1 MTHVFSRYYIN
12 HVTKTNTWTKP
23 TLPAHGAGM
32 ASGNSRPPIPVATQS
47 APTVPRSGHIQSQHP
62 HAQPSFGNPANQR
75 GTLPYQPRQ
84 PQAQAAA
91 MQARSAV
98 LNPRPISQQVSTA
111 TSVQPHGGQYPR
123 QSHVAGSTS
132 SVSAL
137 PLNQAASPQNPI
149 NPLQQQG
156 TTLNRPTASTVGP
169 AQSAQQNQVTTPQAA
184 RPTLQNRIF
193 SAPATTNAMNAA
205 SNMGTKFKDSMTA
218 LAQNPNAQQIA
229 LSLGTTAIQAAL
241 TDGDSSTQAS
251 NIVILPANTP
261 YNNPPPA
268 NQSPN
273 PPPNQPPPAYSPYAP
288 NPQPSYPQTQTQP
301 LPSPPAAPPASN
313 QPTFSSPPPNPN
325 QDNLNPAQPTAQ
337 AYMSPPPQQP
347 TPYSAEPLPITTYT
361 TNPDSNPSAQYMDTT
376 YPTTSSFVP
385 PPQNPAYEPVIMPP
399 QPTDQTAMYN
409 IQSEPQTVYV
419 PQETTAP
426 AADSSSS
433 AAFLTGVSSLWGMA
447 LGQTAAANEYQ
458 NQNQYQDLAA
468 ANDNLALQEQAAAQE
483 QAALLDAEAAQNALG
498 LI

>member
-1 MTHVFSRYYIN
+1 MYVEPSTRIATYVNPLYGIAPAGYDLKQTDTGRLFYVNRKDGSMTWHKPLAIEPLPAGWEAGKTADGKIYYIN

-273 PPPNQPPPAYSPYAP
+273 PPPNQPPPA
-288 NPQPSYPQTQTQP
+288 
-301 LPSPPAAPPASN
+301 
-313 QPTFSSPPPNPN
+313 
-325 QDNLNPAQPTAQ
+325 
-337 AYMSPPPQQP
+337 
-347 TPYSAEPLPITTYT
+347 
-361 TNPDSNPSAQYMDTT
+361 
-376 YPTTSSFVP
+376 
-385 PPQNPAYEPVIMPP
+385 
-399 QPTDQTAMYN
+399 
-409 IQSEPQTVYV
+409 
-419 PQETTAP
+419 
-426 AADSSSS
+426 
-433 AAFLTGVSSLWGMA
+433 
-447 LGQTAAANEYQ
+447 
-458 NQNQYQDLAA
+458 
-468 ANDNLALQEQAAAQE
+468 
-483 QAALLDAEAAQNALG
+483 
-498 LI
+498 